1 MLQISY
7 SEVFLAICLSW
18 MITIN
23 RAYVYKKIPKYTID
37 HDMTLLQVII
47 SRYTVKRVKFVGF
60 LTLICAHLF
69 AVVQP
74 RLFSVSGSRGF
85 ISSSGAKYCYHC
97 KWIITVPSNHTVKL
111 EFTIFRLRNYPIWR
125 QANIQV
131 HDGKGKNDTVMGVF
145 TGARQPF
152 IIQTSGR
159 FMMFTLQKRGWAT
172 PCNFK
177 GTFIGSRKG
186 KRK

>member
-1 MLQISY
+1 M
-7 SEVFLAICLSW
+7 
-18 MITIN
+18 
-23 RAYVYKKIPKYTID
+23 R
-37 HDMTLLQVII
+37 
-47 SRYTVKRVKFVGF
+47 F
-60 LTLICAHLF
+60 LTLIFAHLF

-74 RLFSVSGSRGF
+74 RLFSVNGSRGF
-85 ISSSGAKYCYHC
+85 ISSSGAKYCYPC

-111 EFTIFRLRNYPIWR
+111 KFTIFRLLYHPWYG
-125 QANIQV
+125 QAKIQV
-131 HDGKGKNDTVMGVF
+131 HDGKGESDTVLGIF
-145 TGARQPF
+145 SGARQPF

-159 FMMFTLQKRGWAT
+159 FMMLTLQKKYSFT

>member
-1 MLQISY
+1 M
-7 SEVFLAICLSW
+7 
-18 MITIN
+18 
-23 RAYVYKKIPKYTID
+23 R
-37 HDMTLLQVII
+37 
-47 SRYTVKRVKFVGF
+47 F
-60 LTLICAHLF
+60 LTLIFAHLF

-74 RLFSVSGSRGF
+74 RLFSVNGSRGF
-85 ISSSGAKYCYHC
+85 ISSSGAKYCYPC

-111 EFTIFRLRNYPIWR
+111 KFTIFRLPNYPIWR
-125 QANIQV
+125 QAKIQV
-131 HDGKGKNDTVMGVF
+131 HDGKGKNDTVLGIF
-145 TGARQPF
+145 SGARQPF

-159 FMMFTLQKRGWAT
+159 FMMFTLQKSFPFT